1 MPPKRK
7 KKKQASQARIGL
19 KVDGNEALKISKDIE
34 EGLDVSEE
42 TLMRLL
48 DIGSACP
55 NQNSATTKGGCKG
68 LANNPCCLCGI
79 IPSKDS
85 YRMQGLWSKT
95 ASKNIDPTLQDA
107 DPTSCAR
114 RSTVSPIGLTN
125 LGNTCYFN
133 SVIQCLFAIDEFKYA
148 ILEACMSPLEGNEV
162 LQRLC
167 DIFVT
172 LECGPRNY
180 VDPEPLISALRLDS
194 SVQQDGQEFMKLFLT
209 LLETACEAIPMLG
222 QKIASMFKGKSGYQT
237 RCLSCENLSH
247 SSNRFDD
254 FCELDIP
261 IKGYTSLEESMGAL
275 LAPEILEG
283 DNQYYCDH
291 CGQKQDA
298 ARQLIVKDLPPVLC
312 LSLQRFVFDLQ
323 KMDRVKASDKFS
335 FPMEIDA
342 YMVTHDAQTKGIMY
356 DLEGILLHKG
366 PSARQGHYVA
376 HVAVNR
382 KGSRSSKPVW
392 YRFDD
397 TVVTKLDKGS
407 AGHSDHGWK
416 AKPTQQPNIKQG
428 TSSTKPKGDG
438 EMKDH
443 HDVDLIDLSRDQDGL
458 TADENQRKEPV
469 EDVKDV
475 VSSNAYLLVYKRR
488 PSSSLTGKRVAKNT
502 EILEWLDKKKGEML
516 KEYEGQCQQHQK
528 IVEEA
533 RGQIETRR
541 DIVRDIVDSSKTVE
555 GSGRFIVASWLQKW
569 ADAEP
574 RESISEVNNDALLC
588 NHGKLDPSRI
598 QASKRLAP
606 DAWAKIV
613 SLHGGSPELGLGD
626 ICKACLKTQLDSIVT
641 QEDVA
646 VNRERFLELSHSINL
661 ENKSSTEDEENTDIA
676 SYYVGRHWLRNWR
689 NRKGLSMGG
698 TSPTDALVCPHS
710 KLVPNYPDK
719 PNKRVAI
726 SEEFWSYLKRSW
738 FATVADK
745 DRKSRFKKAESGGN
759 VENGKKRKLDKEQGT
774 MSNSADRGGGLNQD
788 ISKLA
793 EFPSHCN
800 ECPICKEQM
809 LEELSVSVEIGG
821 RRDQE
826 RNVLKHLVSTPQSIS
841 LVLDALYKLVPS
853 LFMQEWRE
861 YIAAGRSVQGAIEP
875 PKLKPYMDSV
885 ACLSH
890 ACDSTTRICY
900 QIPHVVNRRGRWM
913 ALNEKGSAFEIISE
927 TDWCELWKLYGSKDI
942 PFGPQGISV
951 YLSPD
956 QDNNAGQNGDG
967 LTDNDITKPSSA
979 QDATSNKATS
989 VHLATA
995 IDVCYEC
1002 IKERSDA
1009 IRASKLNFEGKE
1021 ILIEIVLDEDTAIRD
1036 TAQQACD
1043 EVPANHQQHI
1053 PHDSQPHVLSVK
1065 ERKSKRARKGRSPV
1079 IVDSTTTLENLKL
1092 RIFEALGVHP
1102 GNIRAF
1108 AKGKEMLDA
1117 SKSMMDYEIF
1127 PLEEVRIV
1135 DTHLHDSEDLA
1146 SIFPDGSGPRAKS
1159 DDQEKEGFSGTALVG

>member
-1 MPPKRK
+1 
-7 KKKQASQARIGL
+7 
-19 KVDGNEALKISKDIE
+19 
-34 EGLDVSEE
+34 
-42 TLMRLL
+42 
-48 DIGSACP
+48 
-55 NQNSATTKGGCKG
+55 
-68 LANNPCCLCGI
+68 
-79 IPSKDS
+79 
-85 YRMQGLWSKT
+85 
-95 ASKNIDPTLQDA
+95 
-107 DPTSCAR
+107 
-114 RSTVSPIGLTN
+114 
-125 LGNTCYFN
+125 
-133 SVIQCLFAIDEFKYA
+133 
-148 ILEACMSPLEGNEV
+148 
-162 LQRLC
+162 
-167 DIFVT
+167 
-172 LECGPRNY
+172 
-180 VDPEPLISALRLDS
+180 
-194 SVQQDGQEFMKLFLT
+194 
-209 LLETACEAIPMLG
+209 
-222 QKIASMFKGKSGYQT
+222 
-237 RCLSCENLSH
+237 
-247 SSNRFDD
+247 
-254 FCELDIP
+254 
-261 IKGYTSLEESMGAL
+261 MGAL

-416 AKPTQQPNIKQG
+416 AKPTQQPSIKQG

-443 HDVDLIDLSRDQDGL
+443 HGVDLIDLSGDQDGL
-458 TADENQRKEPV
+458 IADENQRKESV

-475 VSSNAYLLVYKRR
+475 VNI
-488 PSSSLTGKRVAKNT
+488 GVAGQ
-502 EILEWLDKKKGEML
+502 EEREML

-555 GSGRFIVASWLQKW
+555 GSGRFIVAS
-569 ADAEP
+569 AAEMG
-574 RESISEVNNDALLC
+574 RCRAT
-588 NHGKLDPSRI
+588 RI
-598 QASKRLAP
+598 
-606 DAWAKIV
+606 
-613 SLHGGSPELGLGD
+613 D
-626 ICKACLKTQLDSIVT
+626 I
-641 QEDVA
+641 
-646 VNRERFLELSHSINL
+646 R
-661 ENKSSTEDEENTDIA
+661 
-676 SYYVGRHWLRNWR
+676 GRHWLRNWR

-774 MSNSADRGGGLNQD
+774 FSNSADRGGDLNQD

-800 ECPICKEQM
+800 ECPTCKEQM

-826 RNVLKHLVSTPQSIS
+826 RNVLRHLVSTPQSIS

-1021 ILIEIVLDEDTAIRD
+1021 ILIEIVLDEDTA
-1036 TAQQACD
+1036 
-1043 EVPANHQQHI
+1043 
-1053 PHDSQPHVLSVK
+1053 PHVLSVK

-1159 DDQEKEGFSGTALVG
+1159 DDQEKEGFTGTALVG